1 MSAPIRVLSSS
12 LLLVA
17 CAGLSCTSATTTGSG
32 VPRFPTRA
40 VVDDL
45 LASPAPAALRRDPR
59 FEPTAYT
66 LAGPLPT
73 MGGDALR
80 VITGPF
86 ETLLTQERSDLVVT
100 EPLVCAAR
108 ELGRVYA
115 DHGLYAGTRLM
126 AHILGA
132 CGHVTEV
139 VHQALISYASKDA
152 VTDEH
157 ILTEGKDG
165 LTSMLRTFA
174 PTKGMRAGVAVVRG
188 EKHTVV
194 IAVSSSPNMA
204 IEPFSLVPNEK
215 GEITVSGQVLVRA
228 DGVTSL
234 ANHGTHDVA
243 RCVVDARLILPKLRV
258 TCPLRTV
265 DVAAR
270 IDAAGFERDR
280 IIGPE
285 LFSILARPSG
295 AEPLEYTAVAP
306 SPSTTVADGRALA
319 LALTGA
325 LNAVRK
331 DAGRAPLA
339 LAPAQSET
347 GSKLAP
353 HLFSRLLSS
362 SDDRVTDDIAL
373 AMLAGWNVP
382 DAVDGVGP
390 GEVII
395 IQDGDFG
402 FDWSDTLDAAVFLER
417 LLDQPRTRV
426 TLLDPRYDVVAIGTQ
441 VEGTQG
447 FVGIFFGAWERFAGH
462 DVDTDSKRVFDALQ
476 ARRKHFGST
485 GIIPHIDTRVRDAA
499 RAIDANGDV
508 EDEVGDALSASVKI
522 MQTKLWS
529 WTLTTNDLDEVPFPS
544 ELIDQKDVFV
554 SVGVAFARDPNDA
567 WGRYVILLIAH
578 VPDDPKMASLDDGP
592 AGEAAARRG
601 PANPMTA
608 LVADATQ
615 GVPEDP

>member
-12 LLLVA
+12 LVLVL

-32 VPRFPTRA
+32 VPRFPTRSA
-40 VVDDL
+40 VDDL
-45 LASPAPAALRRDPR
+45 LASQAPSGFQRDAR
-59 FEPTAYT
+59 YEPTAHT
-66 LAGPLPT
+66 LTGPLPT
-73 MGGDALR
+73 MGGDVRRAP
-80 VITGPF
+80 TGPF
-86 ETLLTQERSDLVVT
+86 ETLLAKERPDLVVT

-108 ELGRVYA
+108 ELGQIFA

-126 AHILGA
+126 AHVLGA
-132 CGHVTEV
+132 CGHVTESASV
-139 VHQALISYASKDA
+139 QSLAYGSKDA
-152 VTDEH
+152 VTDEQ
-157 ILTEGKDG
+157 ILTEGKDS
-165 LTSMLRTFA
+165 LTSLVRTFA
-174 PTKGMRAGVAVVRG
+174 PTKGMRVGLAVVRG
-188 EKHTVV
+188 AKHTV
-194 IAVSSSPNMA
+194 IFAVASSPNMA

-215 GEITVSGQVLVRA
+215 GEISISGDVLVRA

-270 IDAAGFERDR
+270 VEAAGFERDR
-280 IIGPE
+280 IIGPG

-295 AEPLEYTAVAP
+295 AEPLQYTAVSP
-306 SPSTTVADGRALA
+306 SPATTVSDGRALA

-331 DAGRAPLA
+331 EAGRAPLA
-339 LAPAQSET
+339 LASAQSET

-353 HLFSRLLSS
+353 HLFSRLLTST
-362 SDDRVTDDIAL
+362 DDRVTDEIAL
-373 AMLAGWNVP
+373 AMLAGWNVA
-382 DAVDGVGP
+382 DAVEGVAP
-390 GEVII
+390 GEVVIL
-395 IQDGDFG
+395 QDGDFG
-402 FDWSDTLDAAVFLER
+402 FAWGDTLDAGVFLER
-417 LLDQPRTRV
+417 LLDQPRSRV

-441 VEGTQG
+441 VEGAQG

-462 DVDTDSKRVFDALQ
+462 DVDVDSKRVFDALQ

-485 GIIPHIDTRVRDAA
+485 GVIPHIDTRVRDAA

-508 EDEVGDALSASVKI
+508 EDEVGDALNASVKI

-544 ELIDQKDVFV
+544 ELIDQKDVYV

-578 VPDDPKMASLDDGP
+578 VPEGATMTSLDD
-592 AGEAAARRG
+592 EAAAPLARRG
-601 PANPMTA
+601 LPATPMTA
-608 LVADATQ
+608 LAADATETS
-615 GVPEDP
+615 PEDP